1 MVTKFILIYCYGII
15 KNMKKFIGLLF
26 LSAFLHADRFEF
38 FTPDTYE
45 QLVKKIESV
54 NKSKPIKDKW
64 MKEAEYQAMYKQ
76 YLRDISNQKIFY
88 KMDLGQVKVPCSG
101 YSRHSGRFCYDV
113 ETEKLVVEASY
124 SWKDNYKIYFN
135 ERSEVNSYIGQTTIQ
150 KNIGTSSQVK
160 NYETYYDVVVL
171 ENLKSS
177 FLERKITKFTI
188 PIDDIRNNEDIFSGY
203 LVFSVSLVND
213 NHSLDY
219 RITDWDNPTIDKPI
233 ERETFERQIIA
244 THEGVIIK
252 KLDEII
258 FDSTPNFSFKDGN
271 SAFRLSEEFRHYY
284 KVIPVYP
291 RKAKR
296 KGIEGYVDISFTI
309 NEKGRIED
317 VIVIEGMCNDNKN
330 ENFSK
335 PSFIPCKTF
344 NETSVNAAYKMG
356 FVPSISNNGKPIS
369 TENVKHRFTYLIE
382 D

>member
-1 MVTKFILIYCYGII
+1 MGQGK
-15 KNMKKFIGLLF
+15 
-26 LSAFLHADRFEF
+26 DRFF
-38 FTPDTYE
+38 
-45 QLVKKIESV
+45 
-54 NKSKPIKDKW
+54 
-64 MKEAEYQAMYKQ
+64 
-76 YLRDISNQKIFY
+76 
-88 KMDLGQVKVPCSG
+88 
-101 YSRHSGRFCYDV
+101 
-113 ETEKLVVEASY
+113 
-124 SWKDNYKIYFN
+124 
-135 ERSEVNSYIGQTTIQ
+135 
-150 KNIGTSSQVK
+150 
-160 NYETYYDVVVL
+160 YYDVVVL

-177 FLERKITKFTI
+177 YLERKITKFTI

-213 NHSLDY
+213 NHSLGY

-258 FDSTPNFSFKDGN
+258 FDSTPNILLKDVN
-271 SAFRLSEEFRHYY
+271 SAFRLSEEFKHYY
-284 KVIPVYP
+284 KVTPVYP

-296 KGIEGYVDISFTI
+296 KGIEGYVDISFTL
-309 NEKGRIED
+309 NEKGSIED
-317 VIVIEGMCNDNKN
+317 VIVIEGMCNDNNKN
-330 ENFSK
+330 GNFSK

-344 NETSVNAAYKMG
+344 NETSVNAAYKMK